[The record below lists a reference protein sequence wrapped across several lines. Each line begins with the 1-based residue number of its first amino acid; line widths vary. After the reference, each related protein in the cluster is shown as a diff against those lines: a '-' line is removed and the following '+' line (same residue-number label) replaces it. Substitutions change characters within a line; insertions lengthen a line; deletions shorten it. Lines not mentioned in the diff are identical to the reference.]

1 MKSLAVAK
9 RYASALFELAREKGA
24 IDTIAHDFEVLEK
37 AIQETP
43 DVKKVLD
50 NPVLIPAAKKELLEK
65 LFPDFH
71 PITKS
76 FLKLLVDKRREVYL
90 PEIIALFA
98 EKLREERGEMLV
110 EVESARELKG
120 DLSNLIK
127 DKLSKLSGKKVT
139 LKVRTNPDLIGGIVV
154 RVGNKVYD
162 GSIKNQLYRLKR
174 SIYG

>member
-24 IDTIAHDFEVLEK
+24 LEKVAHDFELLEK
-37 AIQETP
+37 TLNDNPE
-43 DVKKVLD
+43 VKKLLE
-50 NPVLIPAAKKELLEK
+50 NPVLIPAAKKELFTEI
-65 LFPDFH
+65 FPGLDS
-71 PITKS
+71 ITRS

-98 EKLREERGEMLV
+98 EKLREERGELLV
-110 EVESARELKG
+110 LVESARELKG
-120 DLSNLIK
+120 DLANLIK
-127 DKLSKLSGKKVT
+127 EKLSSLSGKKVA
-139 LKVRTNPDLIGGIVV
+139 LKVSTNPELIGGIVV

>member
-24 IDTIAHDFEVLEK
+24 IDSISHDFEVLEK

-65 LFPDFH
+65 LFPDFN

-120 DLSNLIK
+120 DLSDLIK
-127 DKLSKLSGKKVT
+127 EKLSRLTGKKVT
-139 LKVRTNPDLIGGIVV
+139 MKVRTNPDLIGGIVV